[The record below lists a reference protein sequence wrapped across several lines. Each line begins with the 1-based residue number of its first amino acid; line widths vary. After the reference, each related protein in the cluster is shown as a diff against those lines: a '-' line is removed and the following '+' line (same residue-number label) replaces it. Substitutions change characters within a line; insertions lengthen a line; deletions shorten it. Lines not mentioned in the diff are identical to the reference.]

1 MKPYSVFHFSGYNW
15 IPHSKK
21 VVLRYAL
28 DNAIS
33 FEETLILPDEPLTK
47 HLEERSGMIERTL
60 LALHIIGGISY
71 YKTCLPKTMHMGSG
85 KLTRQEGNFWNS
97 VYQNGLGQFFYENE
111 IDFRGLVNFPVDDK
125 RKPLTAKPPNYQP
138 RIPAQPRVLVPIGGG
153 KDSMVTL
160 ELLKKSASNVTL
172 LRMGGSHP
180 IIDELA
186 HASGL
191 PLFNVKRLLSGNLF
205 DLNAD
210 GALNGHVPITAYLSI
225 LSVLIAQLY
234 DFDAVAISAERSASE
249 GNLVWKGLEINHQW
263 SKGLEFEKAFRR
275 YLKECIGTDIQY
287 FSALRPFSELKIAEI
302 FSQYPQYFDRVT
314 SCNKNWKLKK
324 LPSPG
329 SNAAAGPG
337 GGVGGGGWCGT
348 CPKCAFVFAIL
359 SAFISKDRLVK
370 MFGKNLFDNT
380 DLLPLYREL
389 LGIEK
394 FKPFE
399 CVGSPEETKA
409 AFLLAEKRGDFN
421 DSPVMKMFQTE
432 IRKTL
437 LDPETLI
444 EKTLKPSAEH
454 CIPEEFKRMIF
465 GE

>member
-1 MKPYSVFHFSGYNW
+1 MKQYSVFHFSGYNW
-15 IPHSKK
+15 IPHSRK

-60 LALHIIGGISY
+60 LALHLIGGISY

-97 VYQNGLGQFFYENE
+97 VYENGLGQFFYEND
-111 IDFRGLVNFPVDDK
+111 IDFRGLINFPVDDK
-125 RKPLTAKPPNYQP
+125 RKPLTPKPPNYQP
-138 RIPAQPRVLVPIGGG
+138 RIPAQPRILVPIGGG

-205 DLNAD
+205 DLNAE
-210 GALNGHVPITAYLSI
+210 GALNGHVPITAYLSV
-225 LSVLIAQLY
+225 LSILIALLY

-275 YLKECIGTDIQY
+275 YLKECIGTDVQY

-302 FSQYPQYFDRVT
+302 FSRYPQYFDRVT
-314 SCNKNWKLKK
+314 SCNRNWKILTSGQRSAVSGQR
-324 LPSPG
+324 P
-329 SNAAAGPG
+329 
-337 GGVGGGGWCGT
+337 WCST
-348 CPKCAFVFAIL
+348 CSKCGFVFAIL
-359 SAFISKDRLVK
+359 AAFIPAKKLVP
-370 MFGKNLFDNT
+370 MFGKNLFNNADH
-380 DLLPLYREL
+380 LPLYREL
-389 LGIEK
+389 LGIKK

-399 CVGSPEETKA
+399 CVGTPEETKA
-409 AFLLAEKRGDFN
+409 AFLLAEKRGNFN
-421 DSPVMKMFQTE
+421 DSPVMKMFQAE
-432 IRKTL
+432 IRTTL
-437 LDPETLI
+437 MDPETLI
-444 EKTLKPSAEH
+444 EKTLKPSSEH
-454 CIPEEFKRMIF
+454 CIPKEFQGMIL
-465 GE
+465 GD

>member
-1 MKPYSVFHFSGYNW
+1 MKQYSVFHFTGYNW

-97 VYQNGLGQFFYENE
+97 VYQNGLGQFFYEND

-138 RIPAQPRVLVPIGGG
+138 RIPEQPRVLVPIGGG

-180 IIDELA
+180 VIDELA
-186 HASGL
+186 LASGM
-191 PLFNVKRLLSGNLF
+191 PIFNVKRLLSGNLF
-205 DLNAD
+205 DLNAE
-210 GALNGHVPITAYLSI
+210 GALNGHVPITAYLSV
-225 LSVLIAQLY
+225 LSILIALLY
-234 DFDAVAISAERSASE
+234 DFDDVAISAERSASE

-275 YLKECIGTDIQY
+275 YVKECIGTDIQY

-302 FSQYPQYFDRVT
+302 FSRYPQYFDRVT
-314 SCNKNWKLKK
+314 SCNKNWKIVKSDK
-324 LPSPG
+324 PK
-329 SNAAAGPG
+329 AGG
-337 GGVGGGGWCGT
+337 KQTLWCGT

-359 SAFISKDRLVK
+359 SAFIPKDRLVN
-370 MFGKNLFDNT
+370 MFGRNLFDNP

-399 CVGSPEETKA
+399 CVGTPEETKA

-421 DSPVMKMFQTE
+421 DSPVMKMFE
-432 IRKTL
+432 AEVRKSL
-437 LDPETLI
+437 LAPETLI

-454 CIPEEFKRMIF
+454 CIPDAMKNIILEA
-465 GE
+465 